1 MNQPQFTKNARFWK
15 IFHGVRVI
23 FYILLWIAAAVFGW
37 IYSVAFVAHVS
48 MIALVEGAMAA
59 WQGARTEKKEEDNV

>member
-48 MIALVEGAMAA
+48 MIALVEGAM
-59 WQGARTEKKEEDNV
+59 